1 MLPYVIVYFAN
12 FVRRIPSYDPIY
24 HEYLNTPA
32 KKNILYY
39 IILYY
44 IIFYSILLYYIIL
57 YIYIHIYL
65 RIMYP
70 TIVLDKPLLNLPCW
84 TILPRAPL
92 IFCWGQ
98 WSSMRPPPL
107 QAPPSRKK
115 IRIWWIDLTRIWL
128 VVDLPSIWIYIWLVW
143 FNMV

>member
-32 KKNILYY
+32 KKHIILYY

-44 IIFYSILLYYIIL
+44 I
-57 YIYIHIYL
+57 IYIHIYL

-70 TIVLDKPLLNLPCW
+70 TIVLDKPLLNLPC
-84 TILPRAPL
+84 
-92 IFCWGQ
+92 
-98 WSSMRPPPL
+98 
-107 QAPPSRKK
+107 
-115 IRIWWIDLTRIWL
+115 
-128 VVDLPSIWIYIWLVW
+128 
-143 FNMV
+143 